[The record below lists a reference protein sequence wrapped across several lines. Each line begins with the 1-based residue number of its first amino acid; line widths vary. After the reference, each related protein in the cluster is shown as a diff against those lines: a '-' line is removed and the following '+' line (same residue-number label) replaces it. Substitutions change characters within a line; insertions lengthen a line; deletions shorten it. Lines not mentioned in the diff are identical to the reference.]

1 MTVRIQNISKEQY
14 DVDCVVGNEIINKN
28 IKTNEIL
35 EITDNCL
42 NWLKHYRWSKFRV
55 VNKPQQR
62 YNNQRV
68 VGIWCV
74 IIWIIWTLIVQE
86 FTK

>member
-42 NWLKHYRWSKFRV
+42 N
-55 VNKPQQR
+55 
-62 YNNQRV
+62 
-68 VGIWCV
+68 
-74 IIWIIWTLIVQE
+74 
-86 FTK
+86 